1 MWFNFNIP
9 LLYSDRYKGYKVHGD
24 APGPGIVLRTT
35 HAYSLIGFESLDSF
49 NFVQHFLPSFPCVF
63 LCE

>member
-9 LLYSDRYKGYKVHGD
+9 LLYSDRYKDYKVHGD

-49 NFVQHFLPSFPCVF
+49 NISFLRSHVYFF
-63 LCE
+63 ANK